1 LINNKTLTKGKNTM
15 NKSELVSAVAKT
27 LNIKLADA
35 TKAVDA
41 TLGCIVDSLSKGED
55 VRLVGFGSFGI
66 TQRAARTGRNPR
78 TGAPIKIAASK
89 TPSFRAGKEFKQ
101 AVA

>member
-1 LINNKTLTKGKNTM
+1 M
-15 NKSELVSAVAKT
+15 NKSDLVSAVAKS

-35 TKAVDA
+35 NRAVDA
-41 TLGCIVDSLSKGED
+41 TLNAIVSSLANGDD

-66 TQRAARTGRNPR
+66 TNRAARTGRNPR
-78 TGAPIKIAASK
+78 TGAPIKIEASK
-89 TPSFRAGKEFKQ
+89 TPTFRAGKEFKQ